1 MGHNPFRRIIMSTFQ
16 DLKRSVLAST
26 VLLLAAAALQ
36 AAPVDIN
43 SADAATLSRELKGI
57 GDAKAAAIVEYRQ
70 KHGAFRNI
78 DELTQV
84 KGVGQKL
91 IDRNRADLRLGRVAA
106 GVTPLAGMTVVV
118 PAVRPVAKPAGKPG
132 AAPLPV
138 RK

>member
-1 MGHNPFRRIIMSTFQ
+1 MFTVYN
-16 DLKRSVLAST
+16 LKRTLLSSFLC
-26 VLLLAAAALQ
+26 LLAATAIQ

-70 KHGAFRNI
+70 KHGAFRNL
-78 DELTQV
+78 DELTLV

-91 IDRNRADLRLGRVAA
+91 IDRNRIDLRLGRVAA
-106 GVTPLAGMTVVV
+106 GVTPLNGTTVVV
-118 PAVRPVAKPAGKPG
+118 PQARPAVKPAAKPT
-132 AAPLPV
+132 AAVLPA